1 MKKNFLTFAV
11 IVSVF
16 GNVFSQDLDE
26 ALRYIKVG
34 NTYREVDEY
43 NLSELYLTKAVN
55 IITTKFPTQKYW
67 EAAAYEN
74 LGLLYRDH
82 DEPAESQKYFTK
94 ALDIY
99 QKANYV
105 ASVKAI
111 QKLMSSVDNKE
122 EFYAGIDV
130 GATGI
135 KLSVLGVKLNAKTKK
150 LEFKVTKKFKNFNV
164 NMGVKNI
171 SAYKEGAKAIRSFV
185 IDSLA
190 SFGIPSD
197 RVTIAISSG
206 LVGRIQADT
215 SVLKDEIQLAL
226 GNPNQKID
234 VVDYIR
240 EAEMTIRGA
249 IPQSLWYSS
258 TVIDIGSGNTKGGYY
273 VRPAKP
279 GDAPKMLGIEFPG
292 TKSYA
297 SSIEKKYDPQNLQ
310 EYVTAIDAE
319 TKDLTLQIRREFDER
334 RPEMKRRKRVYLLGG
349 ATYVANMMMS
359 PDSVK
364 ETAINMN
371 RFVINNF
378 KTRAVTDITGL
389 RNPDLTRITDEKTRS
404 LADTKIQEINNNI
417 FPRDEDMISAAH
429 LVYSFANEITRGLG
443 VKEIVFLNGTDTA
456 WITGLIRYNTG
467 LIRYNIE
474 QQYGK

>member
-1 MKKNFLTFAV
+1 MKKIILVLSLVFSISNAV
-11 IVSVF
+11 IA
-16 GNVFSQDLDE
+16 QELDE

-43 NLSELYLTKAVN
+43 NLSELYLTKAVT
-55 IITTKFPTQKYW
+55 IITTKYPAQKYW

-82 DEPAESQKYFTK
+82 EEPTEAQKYFLK
-94 ALDIY
+94 AFDIY

-122 EFYAGIDV
+122 EYYAGIDV

-135 KLSVLGVKLNAKTKK
+135 KLSVLGAKLNPKTKK
-150 LEFKVTKKFKNFNV
+150 LEFKLAKKFKNANI

-171 SAYKEGAKAIRSFV
+171 NAYKEGAKAIRSYV
-185 IDSLA
+185 IDSLS
-190 SFGIPSD
+190 SFGISAD
-197 RVTIAISSG
+197 RITIAISSG
-206 LVGRIQADT
+206 LVGRIQQDT
-215 SVLKDEIQLAL
+215 TVLKEEIQSAL
-226 GNPNQKID
+226 GNPNQKIEI
-234 VVDYIR
+234 VDYIR

-249 IPQSLWYSS
+249 IPQSLWYS
-258 TVIDIGSGNTKGGYY
+258 TAVIDIGSGNTKGGYY
-273 VRPAKP
+273 VKGLKP

-297 SSIEKKYDPQNLQ
+297 SAIEKKYDPKNLQ

-334 RPEMKRRKRVYLLGG
+334 RPEMKRRKRIYLLGG
-349 ATYVANMMMS
+349 ASYVANMLMS
-359 PDSVK
+359 PDSVS
-364 ETAINMN
+364 ETAITMN

-378 KTRAVTDITGL
+378 KTKSVTDVTAL
-389 RNPDLTRITDEKTRS
+389 RNPDLTRIVSEKTRN
-404 LADTKIQEINNNI
+404 LADAKIQEINANI

-429 LVYSFANEITRGLG
+429 LVYSFANEVTRGLG
-443 VKEIVFLNGTDTA
+443 VKEIIFLNGTDTA
-456 WITGLIRYNTG
+456 WITGLIRA
-467 LIRYNIE
+467 NIE

>member
-1 MKKNFLTFAV
+1 MKRYFLTLTIILGLF
-11 IVSVF
+11 S
-16 GNVFSQDLDE
+16 NVFSQDLDE

-43 NLSELYLTKAVN
+43 NLSELYLMKAVN
-55 IITTKFPTQKYW
+55 ILTTKFPAQKYW

-82 DEPAESQKYFTK
+82 EEQTESQKYFLK

-135 KLSVLGVKLNAKTKK
+135 KLSVLGAKLNPKTKR
-150 LEFKVTKKFKNFNV
+150 LEFKVSKKFKNANI
-164 NMGVKNI
+164 NMGVKNM
-171 SAYKEGAKAIRSFV
+171 SAYKEGAVAIKHFV

-190 SFGIPSD
+190 SYGIPSE

-206 LVGRIQADT
+206 LVGRIQQDT
-215 SVLKDEIQLAL
+215 TLLKEEIQGAL
-226 GNPNQKID
+226 GNPNQKIE

-249 IPQSLWYSS
+249 IPQALWYTSS
-258 TVIDIGSGNTKGGYY
+258 VIDIGSGNTKGGYY
-273 VRPAKP
+273 VRGLKP
-279 GDAPKMLGIEFPG
+279 GDAPRMLGIEFPG

-297 SSIEKKYDPQNLQ
+297 SSIEKKYNPNNLQ

-349 ATYVANMMMS
+349 ATYVANMLMS
-359 PDSVK
+359 PDSAK
-364 ETAINMN
+364 ETVISMN

-378 KTRAVTDITGL
+378 KTKSMTDLTAL
-389 RNPDLTRITDEKTRS
+389 RNPDLTRIKDEVLRNY
-404 LADTKIQEINNNI
+404 AEARVQEINNNI
-417 FPRDEDMISAAH
+417 FPRDEDIISAAH
-429 LVYSFANEITRGLG
+429 LVYSFTNEVTRGLG
-443 VKEIVFLNGTDTA
+443 LKEIIFVNGTDTA
-456 WITGLIRYNTG
+456 WITGLIRS
-467 LIRYNIE
+467 NIE
-474 QQYGK
+474 QQYGR

>member
-1 MKKNFLTFAV
+1 MKKVFLTITMMCCFF
-11 IVSVF
+11 S
-16 GNVFSQDLDE
+16 NSFSQDLDE

-43 NLSELYLTKAVN
+43 SLSEYYLTKAVTL
-55 IITTKFPTQKYW
+55 ITTKFPTQKYW

-82 DEPAESQKYFTK
+82 EEAVEAQKYFTK

-105 ASVKAI
+105 ASVKAV
-111 QKLMSSVDNKE
+111 QKLMSSATNKE
-122 EFYAGIDV
+122 EYYAGIDV

-135 KLSVLGVKLNAKTKK
+135 KLSVLGAKLNPKTKK
-150 LEFKVTKKFKNFNV
+150 LEFKVAKKFKNANI

-171 SAYKEGAKAIRSFV
+171 SAYKEGARAIKSFV

-197 RVTIAISSG
+197 RVIIAISSG
-206 LVGRIQADT
+206 LVGRIQGDT
-215 SVLKDEIQLAL
+215 TTLKDEIQLAL
-226 GNPNQKID
+226 GNPNQKIE

-273 VRPAKP
+273 VRGAKP

-297 SSIEKKYDPQNLQ
+297 SAIEKKYDPKNLQ

-319 TKDLTLQIRREFDER
+319 TKDLTLQIRRDFDER
-334 RPEMKRRKRVYLLGG
+334 RPEMKRRKRVYLFGG
-349 ATYVANMMMS
+349 ASYVANMLMS
-359 PDSVK
+359 PDSAK
-364 ETAINMN
+364 ETVISMN

-378 KTRAVTDITGL
+378 KTKSVTDITSL
-389 RNPDLTRITDEKTRS
+389 RNPDLTRIKDEAIRS
-404 LADTKIQEINNNI
+404 YADARIQEINNNI
-417 FPRDEDMISAAH
+417 FPRDEDIISAAH
-429 LVYSFANEITRGLG
+429 LVYSFANEVTRGLG
-443 VKEIVFLNGTDTA
+443 VKEIVFVNGTDTA
-456 WITGLIRYNTG
+456 WITGLIRAS
-467 LIRYNIE
+467 IE

>member
-1 MKKNFLTFAV
+1 MKKIFLIATFLCS
-11 IVSVF
+11 I
-16 GNVFSQDLDE
+16 FSTAFAQDLDE

-43 NLSELYLTKAVN
+43 NLSEFYLTKAIT

-74 LGLLYRDH
+74 IGLLYRDH
-82 DEPAESQKYFTK
+82 DEPSEAQKYFTK

-111 QKLMSSVDNKE
+111 QKLMGSVENKE
-122 EFYAGIDV
+122 EYYAGIDV

-135 KLSVLGVKLNAKTKK
+135 KLSVLGVKLNPKTKR
-150 LEFKVTKKFKNFNV
+150 LEFKINKKFKNFNI
-164 NMGVKNI
+164 NMGVKNV
-171 SAYKEGAKAIRSFV
+171 SAYKEGAKAIKSFV

-197 RVTIAISSG
+197 RVTIALSSG
-206 LVGRIQADT
+206 LVGRIQQDT
-215 SVLKDEIQLAL
+215 TVLMDEIQLAL

-249 IPQSLWYSS
+249 IPQSQWYTSS
-258 TVIDIGSGNTKGGYY
+258 VIDIGSGNTKGGYY
-273 VRPAKP
+273 VRPVKP

-297 SSIEKKYDPQNLQ
+297 SAIEKKYDPKNLQ

-334 RPEMKRRKRVYLLGG
+334 RPEIKRRKTIYLLGG
-349 ATYVANMMMS
+349 ATYVANMLMS

-364 ETAINMN
+364 ETSINMN

-378 KTRAVTDITGL
+378 KTKSVTDVTAL
-389 RNPDLTRITDEKTRS
+389 RNPDLTRISDEKTRNM
-404 LADTKIQEINNNI
+404 ADGKIQEVNNNI
-417 FPRDEDMISAAH
+417 FPRDEDLISAAH
-429 LVYSFANEITRGLG
+429 LVYSFANEVTRGLG
-443 VKEIVFLNGTDTA
+443 VKEIIFLNGTDTA
-456 WITGLIRYNTG
+456 WITGLIRA
-467 LIRYNIE
+467 NIE
-474 QQYGK
+474 RQYGK

>member
-1 MKKNFLTFAV
+1 MKQCFLTLTIILGLF
-11 IVSVF
+11 S
-16 GNVFSQDLDE
+16 NVFSQDLDE

-43 NLSELYLTKAVN
+43 NLSELYLMKAVN
-55 IITTKFPTQKYW
+55 ILTTKFPTQKYW

-82 DEPAESQKYFTK
+82 EEQTEAQKYFLK

-135 KLSVLGVKLNAKTKK
+135 KLSVLGAKLNPKTKR
-150 LEFKVTKKFKNFNV
+150 LEFKVTKKFKNANI
-164 NMGVKNI
+164 NMGVKNM
-171 SAYKEGAKAIRSFV
+171 SAYKEGAAAIKHFV

-190 SFGIPSD
+190 SYGIPSE

-206 LVGRIQADT
+206 LVGRIQQDT
-215 SVLKDEIQLAL
+215 TLLKEEIQGAL
-226 GNPNQKID
+226 GNPNQKIE

-249 IPQSLWYSS
+249 IPQALWYTSS
-258 TVIDIGSGNTKGGYY
+258 VIDIGSGNTKGGYY
-273 VRPAKP
+273 VRGLKP

-297 SSIEKKYDPQNLQ
+297 SSIEKKYNPNNLQ

-349 ATYVANMMMS
+349 ATYVANMLMS
-359 PDSVK
+359 PDSAK
-364 ETAINMN
+364 ENVINMN

-378 KTRAVTDITGL
+378 KTKSMTDVTAL
-389 RNPDLTRITDEKTRS
+389 RNPDLTRIKDEVLRNY
-404 LADTKIQEINNNI
+404 AEARVQEINNNI
-417 FPRDEDMISAAH
+417 FPRDEDIISAAH
-429 LVYSFANEITRGLG
+429 LVYSFTNEITRGLG
-443 VKEIVFLNGTDTA
+443 LKEIIFVNGTDTA
-456 WITGLIRYNTG
+456 WITGLIRS
-467 LIRYNIE
+467 NIE
-474 QQYGK
+474 QQYGR

>member
-1 MKKNFLTFAV
+1 MKKIILVLSLVFSISNAV
-11 IVSVF
+11 IA
-16 GNVFSQDLDE
+16 QELDE

-43 NLSELYLTKAVN
+43 NLSELYLTKAVT
-55 IITTKFPTQKYW
+55 IITTKYPAQKYW

-82 DEPAESQKYFTK
+82 EEPTEAQKYFLK

-122 EFYAGIDV
+122 EYYAGIDV

-135 KLSVLGVKLNAKTKK
+135 KLSVLGAKLNPKTKK
-150 LEFKVTKKFKNFNV
+150 LEFKLAKKFKNANI

-171 SAYKEGAKAIRSFV
+171 NAYKEGAKAIRSYV
-185 IDSLA
+185 IDSLS
-190 SFGIPSD
+190 SFGISAD
-197 RVTIAISSG
+197 RITIAISSG
-206 LVGRIQADT
+206 LVGRIQQDT
-215 SVLKDEIQLAL
+215 TVLKEEIQSAL
-226 GNPNQKID
+226 GNPNQKIEI
-234 VVDYIR
+234 VDYIR

-249 IPQSLWYSS
+249 IPQSLWYS
-258 TVIDIGSGNTKGGYY
+258 TAVIDIGSGNTKGGYY
-273 VRPAKP
+273 VKGLKP

-297 SSIEKKYDPQNLQ
+297 SAIEKKYDPKNLQ

-334 RPEMKRRKRVYLLGG
+334 RPEMKRRKRIYLLGG
-349 ATYVANMMMS
+349 ASYVANMLMS
-359 PDSVK
+359 PDSVS
-364 ETAINMN
+364 ETAITMN

-378 KTRAVTDITGL
+378 KTKSVTDVTAL
-389 RNPDLTRITDEKTRS
+389 RNPDLTRIVSEKTRN
-404 LADTKIQEINNNI
+404 LADAKIQEINANI

-429 LVYSFANEITRGLG
+429 LVYSFANEVTRGLG
-443 VKEIVFLNGTDTA
+443 VKEIIFLNGTDTA
-456 WITGLIRYNTG
+456 WITGLIRA
-467 LIRYNIE
+467 NIE

>member
-1 MKKNFLTFAV
+1 MKKFFLFSALFCSILSTSFA
-11 IVSVF
+11 
-16 GNVFSQDLDE
+16 QDLDE

-43 NLSELYLTKAVN
+43 NLSEFYLTKAVTL
-55 IITTKFPTQKYW
+55 ITTKFPAQKYW

-82 DEPAESQKYFTK
+82 DEPSESQKYFLK

-111 QKLMSSVDNKE
+111 QKLISSVDNKE
-122 EFYAGIDV
+122 EFYAGIDI

-150 LEFKVTKKFKNFNV
+150 LEFKVNKKFKNFNI

-171 SAYKEGAKAIRSFV
+171 SAYREGAKAIRSFV

-190 SFGIPSD
+190 SFGISSEK
-197 RVTIAISSG
+197 VTIAISSG
-206 LVGRIQADT
+206 LVARIQQDT
-215 SVLKDEIQLAL
+215 TVLIDEIQIAL
-226 GNPNQKID
+226 GNPNQKIE

-249 IPQSLWYSS
+249 IPQSQWYTCS
-258 TVIDIGSGNTKGGYY
+258 VIDIGSGNTKGGYY
-273 VRPAKP
+273 VRPVKP

-297 SSIEKKYDPQNLQ
+297 SAIEKKYDPKNLQ

-334 RPEMKRRKRVYLLGG
+334 RPEIKRRKTIYLLGG
-349 ATYVANMMMS
+349 ATYVANMLMS

-364 ETAINMN
+364 ETKINMN

-378 KTRAVTDITGL
+378 KTKAVTDVTAL
-389 RNPDLTRITDEKTRS
+389 RNPDLTRITDEKTRNM
-404 LADTKIQEINNNI
+404 ADGKIQEITANI
-417 FPRDEDMISAAH
+417 FPRDEDLISAAH
-429 LVYSFANEITRGLG
+429 LVYSFANEVTRGLG
-443 VKEIVFLNGTDTA
+443 VKEIVFINGTDTA
-456 WITGLIRYNTG
+456 WIIGLIRA
-467 LIRYNIE
+467 NIE
-474 QQYGK
+474 KQYGK